1 MDNINHFL
9 EAFKYLEKENHSPL
23 ENYTTELLV
32 LILCYL
38 NSNEDKFSQIN
49 NKIASLFVLSLD
61 DYKKVKFETQK
72 KYEKL
77 TCKLKDKTYLI
88 PDISISINNTL
99 HTLIE
104 VKIDQELQEYTTENN
119 DTKNQL
125 EVYSSIENVEKVI
138 LLSKFDYE
146 SSKKNNNEKIKYIR
160 WHQLYEILESLKG
173 KDYIVSSFLNFMDAN
188 DIGKQ
193 KTITT
198 ENNITNILEFI
209 DAFYS
214 LLHDAWKQANIKEFY
229 LSENTYAYKW
239 GLGFYIKKTGEKDGS
254 GETDYF
260 LGINQYENVRNK
272 ISFWCKKSI
281 GNEDTFEKV
290 YNGFVTQNNL
300 DLSELCKQE
309 ADKQIKKLSEWI
321 KSNIKPILEKE
332 LQEGAN

>member
-38 NSNEDKFSQIN
+38 KSNKDDFPMTNSD
-49 NKIASLFVLSLD
+49 IANLFDLSLD
-61 DYKKVKFETQK
+61 DYIKVNFETQK
-72 KYEKL
+72 KYENF
-77 TCKLKDKTYLI
+77 TCPLKEKTCLI
-88 PDISISINNTL
+88 PDISIRINNTL

-146 SSKKNNNEKIKYIR
+146 SSKENNNEKIKYIR
-160 WHQLYEILESLKG
+160 WHQLYEILESFKE

-214 LLHDAWKQANIKEFY
+214 LLHDAWKQAKIQGFY
-229 LSENTYAYKW
+229 LSKNSYAYKW
-239 GLGFYIKKTGEKDGS
+239 GLGFYIKKDGDRDSS
-254 GETDYF
+254 GESDFF
-260 LGINQYENVRNK
+260 LGINPYENVKNK
-272 ISFWCKKSI
+272 ISFWCKNCR

-290 YNGFVTQNNL
+290 HNGFVTKKNL
-300 DLSELCKQE
+300 DLSELCKPKEDFDDQV
-309 ADKQIKKLSEWI
+309 KKLSKWI
-321 KSNIKPILEKE
+321 SENIKPILKDTFS
-332 LQEGAN
+332 

>member
-38 NSNEDKFSQIN
+38 KSNKDDFPMTNSD
-49 NKIASLFVLSLD
+49 IANLFDLSLD
-61 DYKKVKFETQK
+61 DYIKVNFETQK
-72 KYEKL
+72 KYENF
-77 TCKLKDKTYLI
+77 TCPLKDKTCLI
-88 PDISISINNTL
+88 PDISIKINNTL

-104 VKIDQELQEYTTENN
+104 VKIDQELQEYITVNN
-119 DTKNQL
+119 DKKNQL
-125 EVYSSIENVEKVI
+125 EVYSSIDNVGKVI

-146 SSKKNNNEKIKYIR
+146 SSNENNNEKIKYIR
-160 WHQLYEILESLKG
+160 WHQVYEILESLKG

-193 KTITT
+193 KALTT
-198 ENNITNILEFI
+198 ENNFNNILEFI
-209 DAFYS
+209 DCFTT
-214 LLHDAWKQANIKEFY
+214 LLHNAWGQANIKEFY

-290 YNGFVTQNNL
+290 YNGFVTKNNL